1 MIPGSAV
8 PLLLAKS
15 DDDYKID
22 RSLRFN
28 SADSAYLN
36 RTPSSASNR
45 KTWTWSGWVK
55 LCKNK
60 GQVLFHS
67 YSAQNDSGA
76 FFIDYLSSGSLRVL
90 GWSTGWRYTS
100 QLFRDFS
107 AWQHVVV
114 AVDTTNATANDR
126 IKIYVNGTQI
136 TQFDTFN
143 NPSQDAELA
152 INQAALHRI
161 GNYTSGSNNHDYFD
175 GYLADVHFID
185 GQALAATDFGEPN
198 ADTGIWQPKEFAGS
212 YASTYTSTTL
222 SQTGWAP
229 ASENNIW
236 DGSTSTLS
244 NGYNGGIIGT
254 VSFSPPLTNVTK
266 VEVYQQNYRHY
277 LNGSQVTTS
286 ESGTTWHTLY
296 DNSSSPITLNSVGN
310 SYSNNTQTVDI
321 AAIRINGYVVNS
333 KTWTPPSGV
342 GVQTVGPNS
351 FYLKFADNSSN
362 AALGT
367 DSSGNNNTFTVNNLT
382 AAASGATSFSSTN
395 VTSASNI
402 LDGNT
407 GSAATF
413 TSTNAVFDAV
423 CNISGI
429 TNLEFMLYG
438 GTSGVGQMQYRV
450 NGSSYTNAAFPND
463 NSYPWNNA
471 TSLLTN
477 GTLTSFGFKLSG
489 AANGGARAARYTTSA
504 GTFYITSTPGYEV
517 DGLIDTPTNYEASPN
532 NAGNYC
538 TLNPLYGEL
547 TLSNGNLDATA
558 PSEWKGSAGTI
569 GMTSGKFYW
578 EIDNVTGNELIVG
591 IIKAGIPTITW
602 NTTYGYN
609 SEVGYFYPASGG
621 SPYGATWAAGDVI
634 GIAFDADIGSLTFY
648 KNGVSQGVAITGL
661 TDGPYLPSVVIN
673 GSSRSCSVNFG
684 QRAFTYTNAGT
695 NRPAATYLSLC
706 TTNLPEPTIAD
717 GSTAFDTKL
726 WTGNGGT
733 QTISGLNLSPD
744 FAWIKQRNTTR
755 DNVLLDSVRG
765 ANEVLYSNATSAE
778 ATYTNTLNSFD
789 SNGFT
794 LGGNQLTNENNGSYV
809 GWVWDAGTSNT
820 TIAAGGL
827 NSSVYNQSHAITSN
841 ITSSGSLGGTLANW
855 FNGQRANKLE
865 PSGSGSL
872 DFTSVSALQ
881 NFSGTLQF
889 AVSAYSGS
897 TSMKFV
903 INASTDNLTF
913 TTNTLPSSSGG
924 FPSQLLTI
932 PVTSLRTLDFTS
944 VSGQST
950 QFWGMYLNGK
960 LLVDSTATPDTVP
973 LMASTVRANPT
984 AGISIVSYTGSS
996 SAVTVAHGLNA
1007 APEMIIVKDRD
1018 SGSYNWQVAHIGIGA
1033 DESLILNANNAKAD
1047 YNAWNNTRPTSTVFS
1062 LGAGTLGVNTPGNNM
1077 IAYCFAPVEGLSS
1090 VGSFV
1095 GNGSADGPFVYTGFK
1110 VKWLLVRR
1118 SDATQNWVIT
1128 DGVRNTGNVVNKGLY
1143 ADLTNSENT
1152 FDRFD
1157 FVSNGFKVRN
1167 NLGEINASGGTYIY
1181 LAFAEHPFKTAR
1193 AR

>member
-1 MIPGSAV
+1 MSFVGSNI
-8 PLLLAKS
+8 LAGAS
-15 DDDYKID
+15 GQGGSGYQID

-28 SADSAYLN
+28 SGDSSYLN

-45 KTWTWSGWVK
+45 KKWTWSAWVK
-55 LCKNK
+55 RCTLDATQC
-60 GQVLFHS
+60 LFFAGPADS
-67 YSAQNDSGA
+67 TLSRIIFGPNTFEFQQFDSGTFSVRLETNA
-76 FFIDYLSSGSLRVL
+76 
-90 GWSTGWRYTS
+90 
-100 QLFRDFS
+100 LFRDPSSWYHF
-107 AWQHVVV
+107 VV
-114 AVDTTNATANDR
+114 AADTTQSTASDR
-126 IKIYVNGTQI
+126 LKMYVNGVLQDSFLAATYPTQNL
-136 TQFDTFN
+136 DTH
-143 NPSQDAELA
+143 
-152 INQAALHRI
+152 I
-161 GNYTSGSNNHDYFD
+161 SNNVKHSIGLEDSSQLYYKFD

-185 GQALAATDFGEPN
+185 GQALAATDFGEPDSDN
-198 ADTGIWQPKEFAGS
+198 VWQPKEFAGEYKPATLGSWPSMTTGTPFNSDYSIAALFDGSLSTYMCPAAGTSCVFTPTTPIAVSSSIRIYGIASSSNEYFKINDTVVTNVPGGSAGWFTPNIGSTITSLNKFEFYTTSGS
-212 YASTYTSTTL
+212 YA
-222 SQTGWAP
+222 AIVR
-229 ASENNIW
+229 AIEI
-236 DGSTSTLS
+236 DGQILTP
-244 NGYNGGIIGT
+244 GGI
-254 VSFSPPLTNVTK
+254 
-266 VEVYQQNYRHY
+266 
-277 LNGSQVTTS
+277 
-286 ESGTTWHTLY
+286 
-296 DNSSSPITLNSVGN
+296 
-310 SYSNNTQTVDI
+310 
-321 AAIRINGYVVNS
+321 
-333 KTWTPPSGV
+333 
-342 GVQTVGPNS
+342 NS
-351 FYLKFADNSSN
+351 FALNFSDNSSN